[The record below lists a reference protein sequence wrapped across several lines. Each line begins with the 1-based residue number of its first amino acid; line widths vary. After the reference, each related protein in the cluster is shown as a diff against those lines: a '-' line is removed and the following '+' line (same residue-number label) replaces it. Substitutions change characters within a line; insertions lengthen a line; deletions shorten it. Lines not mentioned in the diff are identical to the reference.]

1 VKFVAEN
8 EAMYVT
14 TFHSALR
21 DARASA
27 NLTLKQ
33 LQEQSGLP
41 SRRLT
46 RLERGI
52 VLPTNAERD
61 ALARVLPTH
70 MFGLR
75 NAPARPPRLYEK
87 LRNRGSRAVETPKP
101 FFPPSDRASKSRL
114 STAWRRFP
122 REMEAI
128 VKILRRRPDF
138 GELNCLAED
147 VALDSADECLYFSTL
162 LALGGE
168 PAMRAPYT
176 LSPRLGHEVVCP
188 LTREPVG
195 LCPFPCLVTAA
206 GIYFPQVAFVTPR
219 LFIVDF
225 LRHHQGCWSY
235 VEIDG
240 RGHDS
245 RYDADKERALGMPVA
260 RFSEEQL
267 LRWVRGVLREAG

>member
-1 VKFVAEN
+1 MKIVGEN
-8 EAMYVT
+8 EVMYVT

-21 DARASA
+21 DARGSA

-33 LQEQSGLP
+33 LQEQSGIA

-52 VLPTNAERD
+52 VLPTNAERE
-61 ALARVLPTH
+61 ALARVLTTH
-70 MFGLR
+70 MSDLR
-75 NAPARPPRLYEK
+75 NAPPRPPRLYEK
-87 LRNRGSRAVETPKP
+87 LRNRGSRAAQTPKP

-122 REMEAI
+122 REMDAI
-128 VKILRRRPDF
+128 VKILKRRDDF
-138 GELNCLAED
+138 GELNCLAEK

-162 LALGGE
+162 LALGGK

-176 LSPRLGHEVVCP
+176 LPPRLAHEVVCP

-195 LCPFPCLVTAA
+195 FCPFPCLVTAE

-219 LFIVDF
+219 PYIVDF
-225 LRHHQGCWSY
+225 LRHHQGRWSY

-245 RYDADKERALGMPVA
+245 RYDAEKERALGMPVK
-260 RFSEEQL
+260 RLSGEDV
-267 LRWVRGVLREAG
+267 LRWVRGELRVG